1 MQECK
6 SHGPL
11 TRRRWLRTYS
21 AYRAAADAIAAPAM
35 TGVRGMPWRV
45 GDISWLLLNELSLRP
60 PAALAPDLA
69 SLQNDNTQGNPA
81 AHTRYAR
88 EMKLPNGEF
97 SASSPAGRLCRQRY
111 GQAEHDRTG
120 GAA

>member
-45 GDISWLLLNELSLRP
+45 GDNSWRLLNELKRLQLRP
-60 PAALAPDLA
+60 LAPLA
-69 SLQNDNTQGNPA
+69 SLQNDSTPSYKMVPCSA
-81 AHTRYAR
+81 ARYAR
-88 EMKLPNGEF
+88 KMKLPNGE
-97 SASSPAGRLCRQRY
+97 
-111 GQAEHDRTG
+111 
-120 GAA
+120 